1 MKKFHYGSS
10 LKLCLRWWRSKSDD
24 GRLPRRIYQRQ
35 CDGRVA
41 GGGEEGG
48 HLPLV
53 FPPLL
58 PCECGIARGT
68 GKAESVCRTA
78 CHATV
83 LPISTGPPI
92 SHFRPLRLPLPPPP
106 PPGSSHVPFYCCLP
120 CPPRDPPTESLF
132 ISADDTTTGIH
143 FNCSFRLQSFSTLR
157 FFLFPT
163 CPVYTLNNR
172 VAAVSRWPCVKW
184 HNTRT
189 SETICA
195 PQHDFPFIPHTILS
209 VKVKL
214 KSSSLIQVYFE
225 TKISVISIDYRLFDT
240 IDGLPSFFDCCCIYV
255 VCLGDS
261 CDIERN

>member
-35 CDGRVA
+35 RDGRVA

-143 FNCSFRLQSFSTLR
+143 FNCSFRLQSFAALR
-157 FFLFPT
+157 FFLFCFFFP
-163 CPVYTLNNR
+163 PALYTHWIIESL
-172 VAAVSRWPCVKW
+172 
-184 HNTRT
+184 
-189 SETICA
+189 
-195 PQHDFPFIPHTILS
+195 LS
-209 VKVKL
+209 VVGRASSDTTRGRVKRSVRRNTISL
-214 KSSSLIQVYFE
+214 SFHTQSS
-225 TKISVISIDYRLFDT
+225 RL
-240 IDGLPSFFDCCCIYV
+240 
-255 VCLGDS
+255 
-261 CDIERN
+261 R